1 MKSPKNEMS
10 FEKTVNRVLTNSLNK
25 IYNNLSP
32 KNKYHNYNFL
42 NAFNEAKL
50 NVDKLIHGND
60 CFSYSKYFK
69 KEQHSPPTL
78 KKRNTYF
85 TCRRQKRKISSLSFN
100 NNLQSRKETN
110 LLTREYIPNKK
121 TSLSPNNNNIK
132 LSLHNN
138 LHHFQS
144 KTPTIINSDTTKET
158 SLFEKPYEKELISNL
173 AKMNKQFISDDNKS
187 NLPKD
192 IFPRNKL
199 PLVMKIHD
207 KNLQTLLIDNKSTK
221 DLRRKGDII
230 NSPLQTA
237 VFLNAFQQ
245 SKSNQNSP
253 KYLHKKF
260 INNALV
266 DKVLQPNSKLK
277 NIYSKCIFQI
287 KNSEE
292 IESYLFNKKLL
303 EKIKKEKRD
312 KNYFEKTQKME
323 DKLILETSEREK
335 NTKLKYLFNNQSD
348 VSKMNEKNNKLNFQ
362 KKLQRLDVIPKIS
375 ETLAFRN
382 RVGYFNQFD
391 YNYSNDDDFI
401 FSNEFNKLKL
411 VHNTLNVDDHI
422 VKHNKY
428 FNNNYFNNEKGV
440 EQILETT
447 EKERILLLK
456 RIEDS
461 QLKYK
466 QQGYLTLKPKG
477 YDFLIMNKG
486 RNHHHKMNN
495 NINNYTKKSFNHK
508 KLSSLNINNTLY
520 TKTFKK
526 SNSMSL
532 ISSFNE

>member
-1 MKSPKNEMS
+1 MP
-10 FEKTVNRVLTNSLNK
+10 FEKTVNCVLSNSLNK

-32 KNKYHNYNFL
+32 KNKYYNYNFL
-42 NAFNEAKL
+42 NAFNEAKS

-60 CFSYSKYFK
+60 YFSYSKYFK
-69 KEQHSPPTL
+69 KEQHSPPIL

-85 TCRRQKRKISSLSFN
+85 TYRRQKSKISSLSFN
-100 NNLQSRKETN
+100 HNLQSRKETN

-121 TSLSPNNNNIK
+121 TSLSPNNNKIK
-132 LSLHNN
+132 LTLHNN
-138 LHHFQS
+138 IQHFQI
-144 KTPTIINSDTTKET
+144 KTPTIINNNTTTKDKET
-158 SLFEKPYEKELISNL
+158 SLFEKPYEKELILNL

-187 NLPKD
+187 NLTKD
-192 IFPRNKL
+192 ISPRNKL

-221 DLRRKGDII
+221 ELRRKGDII

-245 SKSNQNSP
+245 NKSNQNSP
-253 KYLHKKF
+253 KYLYKKF

-287 KNSEE
+287 KNGEE
-292 IESYLFNKKLL
+292 IENYLFNKKLL

-312 KNYFEKTQKME
+312 KHYFEKTQKME
-323 DKLILETSEREK
+323 DKLILDTSEREK
-335 NTKLKYLFNNQSD
+335 NTKLKDLFNNQSD
-348 VSKMNEKNNKLNFQ
+348 ISKINEKNNKLNFQ

-401 FSNEFNKLKL
+401 FSNEFNKIKP

-428 FNNNYFNNEKGV
+428 LNNNYFNNEKGV

-456 RIEDS
+456 HIEDS

-477 YDFLIMNKG
+477 YDFLIMNKR
-486 RNHHHKMNN
+486 RNNHRKVNN
-495 NINNYTKKSFNHK
+495 NINNYTKKSFTHK

-526 SNSMSL
+526 SNSMSF
-532 ISSFNE
+532 ITSSNE